1 MSETSGEPDAEALA
15 YFRLIEEEFLR
26 LRGSVGLLS
35 AADWRI
41 AESWRVAGVP
51 LELVLAAI
59 GEVWRKRQER
69 GGSSRRV
76 SSLKYFS
83 PAVLSAWEEVR
94 TLQGPRF
101 ESAAR
106 PIDVS
111 ERLRRLAEAFPV
123 TYPTYAA
130 WRDRVLALNGEAR
143 GVEEALAVLDG
154 GLLEEAKDLLPAERS
169 AVLIETAERRL
180 RPLGDR
186 LSPEQRAESLQRLR
200 DAGVRRHFGLPV
212 LSLFAVGD
220 APEDPQ
226 T

>member
-1 MSETSGEPDAEALA
+1 
-15 YFRLIEEEFLR
+15 
-26 LRGSVGLLS
+26 VLL
-35 AADWRI
+35 
-41 AESWRVAGVP
+41 
-51 LELVLAAI
+51 
-59 GEVWRKRQER
+59 
-69 GGSSRRV
+69 
-76 SSLKYFS
+76 
-83 PAVLSAWEEVR
+83 AWEEVR